1 MKRIYLLGI
10 IFFALAMQLN
20 AQDSFKRKYVT
31 SSSASVSTLKIDGNI
46 NVTLVVAPNEPSVY
60 IDGSENFTKNV
71 KTSFIDGVMSI
82 VAYTSS
88 KSENDVVVVY
98 APDLSYL
105 EFIGHVKFKTIGTV
119 NAENLRVNINGNCKL
134 LIQHAG
140 ELDITLDDNYELIEK
155 KVRRVKAN

>member
-10 IFFALAMQLN
+10 IFSTLAMQLN

-31 SSSASVSTLKIDGNI
+31 GPSASVSTLKINGNI
-46 NVTLVVAPNEPSVY
+46 NVTLIVAPNEPNVY
-60 IDGSENFTKNV
+60 VDGSENFTKNV

-82 VAYTSS
+82 VSYTSS
-88 KSENDVVVVY
+88 RSEDDIVVVY

-105 EFIGHVKFKTIGTV
+105 ELNGDVKFKTIGTV
-119 NAENLRVNINGNCKL
+119 NAENLRLNINGNCKL

-140 ELDITLDDNYELIEK
+140 ELDIMLDDNYELIQK
-155 KVRRVKAN
+155 KETRLKAN